1 MMEEKEEEEEEE
13 MGHSTA
19 QSPPCSSRMKGMTM
33 RMEGGGGEG
42 GRGEP
47 KRGTKEESRKPD
59 SSVTSE

>member
-33 RMEGGGGEG
+33 RMEGGGGRRGEGRAKAGNEG
-42 GRGEP
+42 GKQETRLLSD
-47 KRGTKEESRKPD
+47 K
-59 SSVTSE
+59 